1 MKRNAA
7 ITLNANMTPMIDVTF
22 LLIVFFVVVSQIV
35 DRDVIPLDLPAP
47 EHAKAMVSV
56 AESKM
61 VVNIVP
67 HTDGSVAGIVV
78 GQYTIDTN
86 EMEKLSTIVSEG
98 LSTGTSEIHLRADR
112 ATEYQY
118 IHRVIEAIRTAGG
131 STSTPRL
138 QLVVDTEIQS

>member
-47 EHAKAMVSV
+47 KHAKAMVSE
-56 AESKM
+56 AENKM

-86 EMEKLSTIVSEG
+86 EMAKLSAIVSEG

-112 ATEYQY
+112 ATEYKY
-118 IHRVIEAIRTAGG
+118 IHRVIEAIREAG
-131 STSTPRL
+131 STTRTPRL
-138 QLVVDTEIQS
+138 HLVVDMESQS

>member
-47 EHAKAMVSV
+47 EHAKAMVSD
-56 AESKM
+56 AENKM

-86 EMEKLSTIVSEG
+86 EMAKLAIVSEG

-118 IHRVIEAIRTAGG
+118 IHRVIEAIREAG
-131 STSTPRL
+131 STTRTPRL
-138 QLVVDTEIQS
+138 HLVVDMESQS

>member
-47 EHAKAMVSV
+47 EHAMAMVPD

-78 GQYTIDTN
+78 CQYTIDTN
-86 EMEKLSTIVSEG
+86 EMAKLSAIVSEG

-112 ATEYQY
+112 ATEYKY
-118 IHRVIEAIRTAGG
+118 IHRVIEAIREAG
-131 STSTPRL
+131 STTRTPRL
-138 QLVVDTEIQS
+138 HLVVDMESQS

>member
-47 EHAKAMVSV
+47 EHAKAMVSN

-86 EMEKLSTIVSEG
+86 EMAKLSAIVSEG
-98 LSTGTSEIHLRADR
+98 LSTGTNEIHLRADR

-118 IHRVIEAIRTAGG
+118 IHRVIEAIREAG
-131 STSTPRL
+131 STTRTPRL
-138 QLVVDTEIQS
+138 HLVVDMESQS

>member
-47 EHAKAMVSV
+47 EHAKAMVSN

-67 HTDGSVAGIVV
+67 LADGSVAGIVV

-86 EMEKLSTIVSEG
+86 EMAKLSAIVSEG

-112 ATEYQY
+112 ATEYKY
-118 IHRVIEAIRTAGG
+118 IHRVIEAIREAG
-131 STSTPRL
+131 STTRTPRL
-138 QLVVDTEIQS
+138 HLVVDMESQS

>member
-47 EHAKAMVSV
+47 EHAKAMVSD
-56 AESKM
+56 AENKM
-61 VVNIVP
+61 VVNIAP
-67 HTDGSVAGIVV
+67 HTDGSGAGIVV

-86 EMEKLSTIVSEG
+86 EMAKLSAILSEG

-118 IHRVIEAIRTAGG
+118 IHRVIEAIREAG
-131 STSTPRL
+131 STTRTPRL
-138 QLVVDTEIQS
+138 HLVVDMESQS

>member
-47 EHAKAMVSV
+47 EHAKAMVSD
-56 AESKM
+56 AENKM

-86 EMEKLSTIVSEG
+86 EMAKLSSIVSEG
-98 LSTGTSEIHLRADR
+98 LSSGTSEIHLRADR
-112 ATEYQY
+112 ATEYKY
-118 IHRVIEAIRTAGG
+118 IHRVIEAIREAG
-131 STSTPRL
+131 STTRTPRL
-138 QLVVDTEIQS
+138 HLVVDMESQS

>member
-35 DRDVIPLDLPAP
+35 DRDVISLDLPAP
-47 EHAKAMVSV
+47 EHAKATVSD

-86 EMEKLSTIVSEG
+86 EMAKLSSIVSEG
-98 LSTGTSEIHLRADR
+98 LSSGTSEIHLRADR
-112 ATEYQY
+112 ATEYKY
-118 IHRVIEAIRTAGG
+118 IHRVIEAIREAG
-131 STSTPRL
+131 STTRTPRL
-138 QLVVDTEIQS
+138 HLVVDMESQS